1 MLIITS
7 AQYIGAEFRSEFG
20 AIPPSFLPVGNQRL
34 YRHQLAQVDQSI
46 RKILTLPEGYK
57 LSNYD
62 KSWLD
67 DMQVEIVNI
76 PVALSLRES
85 LYFCLNAI
93 TDPSNHIRIL
103 HGDTLIDDIDYNCLD
118 EIAIAYTD
126 EYYQWAGIKEVG
138 EKTLFTDHTDD
149 RTAGMVVS
157 GYFSFSSY
165 ELLKDSLANSQN
177 FISALNYYSDQ
188 KPLKCQHY
196 PKWFDLGHLHTYFR
210 SKSKITT
217 QRAFNDLDI
226 TPRVV
231 NKSSR
236 KKWKMEA
243 EYRWFKDIPEDL
255 SIYTPHVFGY
265 TDKGH
270 SSSYKIEYLYMSALN
285 ELAVFSALPGVSW
298 QRILKACSEF
308 LLAAR
313 NTSGPAE
320 WISKVDG
327 FHQQKTQR
335 RLHELQHSG
344 VFDIYQSWE
353 INGKAV
359 PSLADIA
366 TRCSNKIRPAEAS
379 DIKISHGDFC
389 FSNILYDFRV
399 QSVRVIDPRGSLDD
413 SNFSPY
419 GDARYDVAKLCHS
432 LLGQYDFIVA
442 EMYQLKRQG
451 QVISFSLP
459 DNHLFKR
466 VAENFLTEQGC
477 GYNEEEIIPM
487 MINLFISMLPLH
499 DDCTQRQTALLAN
512 ALRLYSNYE
521 ELLA

>member
-20 AIPPSFLPVGNQRL
+20 AMPPSFLPVGNQRL
-34 YRHQLAQVDQSI
+34 YRHQLAQVDKSI
-46 RKILTLPEGYK
+46 RKILTLPKGYK
-57 LSNYD
+57 LSDHD

-67 DMQVEIVNI
+67 EMQVEVVKI
-76 PVALSLRES
+76 PVDLSLRES
-85 LYFCLNAI
+85 LLYCLKAI
-93 TDPSNHIRIL
+93 PDPGDYVRVL
-103 HGDTLIDDIDYNCLD
+103 HGDTLIDDIDYTCLD
-118 EIAIAYTD
+118 QAAIAHTD
-126 EYYQWAGIKEVG
+126 EYYQWAGVKEVG
-138 EKTLFTDHTDD
+138 DKTLFTDLADD

-165 ELLKDSLANSQN
+165 ELLKESLANSQN
-177 FISALNYYSDQ
+177 FISALNYYSD
-188 KPLKCQHY
+188 KCPLKCQYY

-226 TPRVV
+226 TPRLV
-231 NKSSR
+231 NKSSN

-243 EYRWFKDIPEDL
+243 EYRWFNDIPEDL
-255 SIYTPHVFGY
+255 RIYTPHVFGFS
-265 TDKGH
+265 DNGH
-270 SSSYKIEYLYMSALN
+270 SASYKIEYLYMSALN

-313 NTSGPAE
+313 NASGPA
-320 WISKVDG
+320 KLTTQVDD
-327 FHQQKTQR
+327 FHRQKTLQR
-335 RLHELQHSG
+335 LDELKQSG
-344 VFDIYQSWE
+344 AFDIHQSWE
-353 INGKAV
+353 INGKTV
-359 PSLADIA
+359 PSLAEIA
-366 TRCSNKIRPAEAS
+366 TLCSNKIRPALAS
-379 DIKISHGDFC
+379 DIRVSHGDFC

-413 SNFSPY
+413 KSFSPY

-432 LLGQYDFIVA
+432 LLGQYDFIIA
-442 EMYQLKRQG
+442 EMYQLKRQ
-451 QVISFSLP
+451 QRVISFTLP
-459 DNHLFKR
+459 DNKLFNQ
-466 VAENFLTEQGC
+466 VATNFLTEQGC

-499 DDCTQRQTALLAN
+499 DDCKQRQTALLAN

>member
-7 AQYIGAEFRSEFG
+7 AQYISAEFSSEFG

-34 YRHQLAQVDQSI
+34 YRHQLAQVDKSI
-46 RKILTLPEGYK
+46 RKILTLPEGYR
-57 LSNYD
+57 LSAYD
-62 KSWLD
+62 KNWLD
-67 DMQVEIVNI
+67 EIQVEVVNI
-76 PVALSLRES
+76 PLSLSLRES
-85 LYFCLNAI
+85 LYYCLQTI
-93 TDPSNHIRIL
+93 SDPGDCVRIL
-103 HGDTLIDDIDYNCLD
+103 HGDTLIDDIDYSCLD
-118 EIAIAYTD
+118 QVSIAHTD
-126 EYYQWAGIKEVG
+126 EYYQWAGVKEVG
-138 EKTLFTDHTDD
+138 DKTLFTDLADD

-165 ELLKDSLANSQN
+165 ELLKESLSNSQS
-177 FISALNYYSDQ
+177 FISALNYYSD
-188 KPLKCQHY
+188 KRRLECQYY

-231 NKSSR
+231 KKSSN

-243 EYRWFKDIPEDL
+243 EYRWFNHIPEEL
-255 SIYTPHVFGY
+255 RIYTPHVFGFS
-265 TDKGH
+265 DHGH
-270 SSSYKIEYLYMSALN
+270 SASYKIEYLYMSALN
-285 ELAVFSALPGVSW
+285 ELAVFSALPGISW

-308 LLAAR
+308 LMAAR
-313 NTSGPAE
+313 NNSGPSE
-320 WISKVDG
+320 LIPKVDD
-327 FHQQKTQR
+327 FHRYKTCQR
-335 RLHELQHSG
+335 LEELQQNDA
-344 VFDIYQSWE
+344 FDIHQSWE
-353 INGKAV
+353 INGKPV
-359 PSLADIA
+359 PSLAEIA
-366 TRCSNKIRPAEAS
+366 TICSNNIRPALVS
-379 DIKISHGDFC
+379 DIRVSHGDFC

-413 SNFSPY
+413 KNFSAY

-442 EMYQLKRQG
+442 EMYQLQRQN
-451 QVISFSLP
+451 QIISFTLP
-459 DNHLFKR
+459 DNHLFNQ

-477 GYNEEEIIPM
+477 GYNKKEIIPM

-499 DDCTQRQTALLAN
+499 DDCKQRQTALLAN
-512 ALRLYSNYE
+512 ALRLYSDYE